1 MPIENKTLLALLV
14 GLVLAEALLAIG
26 TTWQGIAGLDQA
38 LLASIAGHQSLG
50 VARAWSLVTDLG
62 NTIVV
67 FPLAL
72 ATIIFLYLRAK
83 KTLALRVAAT
93 MAMAILLENGLKFA
107 VHRARPIE
115 TYLGTMPP
123 SFSFPSGHTLFA
135 TAFYLGTALAVSPA
149 LPQNQRWPWLVLAV
163 MLATAIGLSRI
174 GLLVHYPTDVA
185 GGAIAGLIAI
195 ILGKLVANT
204 MAQRE
209 KR

>member
-1 MPIENKTLLALLV
+1 MPIENKALLALLV

-26 TTWQGIAGLDQA
+26 TTWQAIAGLDQA
-38 LLASIAGHQSLG
+38 LLASIAGHQSLV

-67 FPLAL
+67 FPLAV
-72 ATIIFLYLRAK
+72 ATIIILYLRAEK
-83 KTLALRVAAT
+83 ALALRVAAT

-107 VHRARPIE
+107 VHRARPVE

-149 LPQNQRWPWLVLAV
+149 LPQNQRWPWLVLTGL
-163 MLATAIGLSRI
+163 LATAIGLSRI

-195 ILGKLVANT
+195 ILGKLIINAL
-204 MAQRE
+204 ARRE
-209 KR
+209 SR